1 MGVLDN
7 EFVTRQQAEAL
18 NSMQNSIISISQ
30 VVSDIKVKLI
40 EIRQDIKQVRED
52 FRNVDNLRPL
62 KK

>member
-1 MGVLDN
+1 VGVLDN